1 MKNTV
6 FVATKDG
13 LPYDALT
20 WESFETLCLQLSF
33 KKYKEIS
40 RKYLNQGNKQE
51 GIDIY
56 VKDAATKRY
65 ITIQCKKREKFTA
78 GDLRAAVQK
87 FLSGEFSKTSQEFI
101 IATSCEISGKTL
113 QQEIQKA
120 EKLLEKKKI
129 KLTLWD
135 GKGLNLLLKDYPQI
149 VYDAFL
155 STDVVERFNGSI
167 ALKQLL
173 PEKPLPAKISYP
185 KPSIYIERRTY
196 TLEDAPEVERVFW
209 KNNNYYATTIQRIE
223 KQLNEVRKPS
233 KILLLSGAGFGKSSE
248 LENIAN
254 YFSEESQNLFP
265 IKIELRNYVNEKIE
279 DLVEQKCADWRNI
292 RPENVLVILDGLD
305 EIEDSRMTDFLRK
318 LNQFSTSQ
326 TFSSVN
332 MVLSSR
338 TNFYDRDSISTSL
351 KDFAILLLDGLNLKE
366 VKTFSKEI
374 LIKDSD
380 TFWNLIS
387 QRKFDD
393 LVLHPFYFILLVE
406 IYNEKGMKG
415 FPSSRIEIFEKL
427 IELRIEKEKTKFCL
441 KFPNI
446 NADMPLIKS
455 LVTKAAFSMEQLGKN
470 IVKDEELKELFPE
483 VKDREL
489 LKYFFLINKGVSKDL
504 SWQFDHNNFQEY
516 LASKVLKTRKFEE
529 IKNLIA
535 FKPHYNRVKPKW
547 INTLSFLFSIENNT
561 TERFKML
568 YDWIVTNSPEIL
580 IRFDKDKLTPNS
592 RDEIF
597 KEIYNS
603 YKTKQLF
610 IRSEYFSLSE
620 LANFS
625 TKNKAWVEFLIS
637 EINDSSPDDVLYSL
651 LSLLECTDNLYT
663 LENSIESAL
672 FRIIKSKNYEP
683 PHQRNAISCLTTLNL
698 GNKNLLIRIIKQC
711 PNVDNYE
718 VRNVVYRLINQLGLE
733 EEYINF
739 CLSGIQIIAD
749 KTRNVTHIGAG
760 LELEKAILGS
770 SKTEIILKVFDYIF
784 NNSDI
789 LGYDASVGQYQF
801 NNEFI
806 EKLMGLCA
814 TIYKKDSSVYNLVT
828 KLFLL
833 IADKHYLREYPAV
846 LNFYSETNTQLL
858 LTKELLDNGT
868 LDSLYVDE
876 YYRTLNWESLDFIAK
891 QYKYGKVTE
900 NKIWN
905 IIHSLNRKE
914 TKTIYTRFYNHVK
927 RISNGK
933 IKYHKATRYSWDEI
947 AQKQDI
953 KNQKLILSKVKF
965 FREVETFFKKLGKND
980 LTWENITEFRH
991 KNRTAEA
998 VHENRIVID
1007 FLRDFANHKKC
1018 NLTHIKKIYSPQK
1031 NWEWYIRNQAI
1042 RKLESGKPLI
1052 NELEKYIVNW
1062 CLKQIQSANFQSA
1075 VYKKEG
1081 ANPNDFTY
1089 KRIEHD
1095 LAFFLQ
1101 KLDLMYPKET
1111 MLEMFNMDWSGIKR
1125 HENNKEI
1132 LSDVLIKKINDNDA
1146 ISDSILKNIE
1156 NGIKV
1161 RPVLSTHIRLC
1172 KELEIGKSLK
1182 YLFIELKGD
1191 TIDVYDKV
1199 ECAEVFLLL
1208 GGEKEN
1214 LEELT
1219 PTEYQKE
1226 INYWEWYLLN
1236 HLVSY
1241 NPAKAEIVL
1250 LKIMTDP
1257 LMREEDRDSA
1267 AEKLVTLG
1275 RIEGLA
1281 FLHSWVTSH
1290 NKPPRWHQT
1299 SKYLFKNLPL
1309 KPATDIFMKLI
1320 EYSYTSF
1327 EVKDVMF
1334 PGAVDIGIL
1343 GITSL
1348 GTISEENLLY
1358 VEEKLEAFIK
1368 KMKKKYPKVTY
1379 LYNQIDNIK
1388 KEYYLL
1394 NEEATIKETKMINDT
1409 IDFLQIS

>member
-1 MKNTV
+1 MEKTAY
-6 FVATKDG
+6 VASRES
-13 LPYDALT
+13 LPLNALK
-20 WESFETLCLQLSF
+20 WEEFETLCTELASI
-33 KKYKEIS
+33 KYNKLS

-56 VKDAATKRY
+56 VRDSSTGQF
-65 ITIQCKKREKFTA
+65 ITIQCKKRQKCTVANLKE
-78 GDLRAAVQK
+78 AVK
-87 FLSGEFSKTSQEFI
+87 IFLEGEFSGTSQEFVL
-101 IATSCEISGKTL
+101 ATSCEISSKNL
-113 QQEIQKA
+113 EQEVKKIH
-120 EKLLEKKKI
+120 EELEKHEI
-129 KLTLWD
+129 KFTLWD
-135 GKGLNLLLKDYPQI
+135 YRGLNQLLKDYPQI
-149 VYDAFL
+149 VYNAFR
-155 STDVVERFNGSI
+155 SEEVVQSFNGST
-167 ALKQLL
+167 ARNKLQLI
-173 PEKPLPAKISYP
+173 KPIPAKLSYP

-196 TLEDAPEVERVFW
+196 TLEDAPEVERIFW
-209 KNNNYYATTIQRIE
+209 RNKNYYASTIQRIE
-223 KQLNEVRKPS
+223 KQLNEAKKPS
-233 KILLLSGAGFGKSSE
+233 KILLLSGAGFGKTNE

-254 YFSEESQNLFP
+254 YYSDSNQKLFP
-265 IKIELRNYVNEKIE
+265 LKIELRNYVNERIE
-279 DLVEQKCADWRNI
+279 DLIQQKCEDWRNI
-292 RPENVLVILDGLD
+292 KPENVLVILDGLD
-305 EIEDSRMTDFLRK
+305 EIEDSRINDFLRK
-318 LNQFSTSQ
+318 LNQFSTGQ
-326 TFSSVN
+326 AFSSVN

-351 KDFAILLLDGLNLKE
+351 IDFNILLLDGLNLKE
-366 VKTFSKEI
+366 VKAFSKEI
-374 LIKDSD
+374 LKKDGN
-380 TFWNLIS
+380 TFWSLIS

-393 LVLHPFYFILLVE
+393 LVLHPFYFILLTE
-406 IYNEKGMKG
+406 IYNEKGIKG

-427 IELRIEKEKTKFCL
+427 IELRIDREKTKFCL

-455 LVTKAAFSMEQLGKN
+455 LVTKVAFSMEQLGKN
-470 IVKDEELKELFPE
+470 IVKDEELKELFPD
-483 VKDREL
+483 VKEREL
-489 LKYFFLINKGVSKDL
+489 LKYFFLINKGVSKDI

-516 LASKVLKTRKFEE
+516 LASKVLQTRKFEE
-529 IKNLIA
+529 IKKLIA

-547 INTLSFLFSIENNT
+547 INTLSFLFSIESNT
-561 TERFKML
+561 TQRFKML
-568 YDWIVTNSPEIL
+568 YDWIVANSPEIL
-580 IRFDKDKLTPNS
+580 IRFDKNKLTSTS

-597 KEIYNS
+597 REIYNS

-610 IRSEYFSLSE
+610 IRSEYFSIGE

-625 TKNKAWVEFLIS
+625 TKNKVWVEFLIS
-637 EINDSSPDDVLYSL
+637 EINQSSADDVLYSI
-651 LSLLECTDNLYT
+651 LSLLECADNLYS
-663 LENSIESAL
+663 LENSIESVL
-672 FRIIKSKNYEP
+672 FKIIKSKKYEAA
-683 PHQRNAISCLTTLNL
+683 HQRNAINCLTTLNI
-698 GNKNLLIRIIKQC
+698 GNKDILEQIIKSC

-718 VRNVVYRLINQLGLE
+718 VRNAIYRLISQLKLE
-733 EEYINF
+733 ESYIDF
-739 CLSGIQIIAD
+739 CLTGIPIIAE
-749 KTRNVTHIGAG
+749 KTKNVTHFGAG

-770 SKTEIILKVFDYIF
+770 SKTKIISKVFEYIF
-784 NNSDI
+784 TNSDV
-789 LGYDASVGQYQF
+789 LGYDASVGKYQF
-801 NNEFI
+801 NNEFM
-806 EKLMGLCA
+806 EKLMDLC
-814 TIYKKDSSVYNLVT
+814 TTVYKKDSGIYALVT

-833 IADKHYLREYPAV
+833 IADKHYLREYPSI
-846 LNFYSETNTQLL
+846 LTFYSETNTQLV
-858 LTKELLDNGT
+858 LTKELLSNGT

-876 YYRTLNWESLDFIAK
+876 YYRTLNWESLNFIAK
-891 QYKYGKVTE
+891 QYKSGKIKE
-900 NKIWN
+900 HRIWS
-905 IIHSLNRKE
+905 IIHSLNHQE
-914 TKTIYTRFYNHVK
+914 TKTLYTRFYNHMKKV
-927 RISNGK
+927 SGGK
-933 IKYHKATRYSWDEI
+933 IKYDTQRYSWDEI

-953 KNQKLILSKVKF
+953 KNQKLVLSKSKF
-965 FREVETFFKKLGKND
+965 FKEVEAFFKKIGKND
-980 LTWENITEFRH
+980 LTWEDITEFRH

-998 VHENRIVID
+998 IHENRIVID
-1007 FLRDFANHKKC
+1007 FLRDFANIKKC
-1018 NLTHIKKIYSPQK
+1018 NLAHIKKIYTPLK

-1052 NELEKYIVNW
+1052 SELEKYITNW
-1062 CLKQIQSANFQSA
+1062 CLKHIQSANFKDA
-1075 VYKKEG
+1075 VYKKDDG
-1081 ANPNDFTY
+1081 KPNSFSY
-1089 KRIEHD
+1089 KRVEHE

-1101 KLDLMYPKET
+1101 KLDLTYPKEI
-1111 MLEMFNMDWSGIKR
+1111 MLEMFTMDWSGIKR

-1146 ISDSILKNIE
+1146 VSESILRSIE
-1156 NGIKV
+1156 NGIKI

-1191 TIDVYDKV
+1191 TIDIYDKV

-1219 PTEYQKE
+1219 ATDYLKE

-1241 NPAKAEIVL
+1241 NPTKAETIL
-1250 LKIMTDP
+1250 LKIMNDP
-1257 LMREEDRDSA
+1257 LMREEDKDTA
-1267 AEKLVTLG
+1267 AEKLVALG
-1275 RIEGLA
+1275 RIEGLE
-1281 FLHSWVTSH
+1281 FLHTWVTNN

-1309 KPATDIFMKLI
+1309 KSATDIFMKLI

-1358 VEEKLEAFIK
+1358 VEEKLETFIK

-1394 NEEATIKETKMINDT
+1394 NEEATIKETRKINDT